1 MSRWMVQLGEMIT
14 PVIDDMLE
22 QIKLQPYVQIDETTV
37 REFWIIILNQVRVI
51 CGYITISQLGVYFS
65 IRRIDL
71 GLML

>member
-37 REFWIIILNQVRVI
+37 RGVLDNHSKSGK
-51 CGYITISQLGVYFS
+51 GYMWVYHHKSVGCVF
-65 IRRIDL
+65 
-71 GLML
+71 